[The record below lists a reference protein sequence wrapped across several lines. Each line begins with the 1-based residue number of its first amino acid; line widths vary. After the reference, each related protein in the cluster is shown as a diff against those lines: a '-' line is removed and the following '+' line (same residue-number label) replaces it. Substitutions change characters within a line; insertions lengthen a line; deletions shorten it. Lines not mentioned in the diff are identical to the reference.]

1 VRQKDDE
8 MKYTAFIFLP
18 ALLIVALSANAQV
31 QVRNEP
37 RHHNV
42 LENKYFRVLDVN
54 IPPHDTTLQ
63 HIHSTPSVVLIFT
76 STVTAIQLKGQGWV
90 KSHSVPGS
98 VFYRDFSK
106 DTVIH
111 KVSNWDTTPYHVTDI
126 ELLSAYGSKA
136 GRKPLPF
143 KVLFDEDKAI
153 AYRLT
158 DTSINKKIISNHGPM
173 IAGLV
178 AGDDII
184 LHDTTHNKTI
194 TIKAGKE
201 TYIPP
206 GLSFYLSATSKKEI
220 NLVLFELK

>member
-1 VRQKDDE
+1 MNRS
-8 MKYTAFIFLP
+8 
-18 ALLIVALSANAQV
+18 LLIWCILFGVALGANAQV

-42 LENKYFRVLDVN
+42 FENKYFRVLDVN

-63 HIHSTPSVVLIFT
+63 HIHSTPSVILIFT
-76 STVTAIQLKGQGWV
+76 STITAIQLKGHGWD
-90 KSHSVPGS
+90 KSTSVTGS

-111 KVSNWDTTPYHVTDI
+111 RVSNWDTTPYHVTDI
-126 ELLSAYGSKA
+126 ELLSAYRPGD
-136 GRKPLPF
+136 GRGPMQF
-143 KVLFDEDKAI
+143 TVLFNEDKAI
-153 AYRLT
+153 AYRVT
-158 DTSINKKIISNHGPM
+158 DSSINKKVIRNRGPM

-178 AGDDII
+178 TGDDII
-184 LHDTTHNKTI
+184 LHDKTHNKTI

-206 GLSFYLSATSKKEI
+206 GISFYLSASSKKEI
-220 NLVLFELK
+220 NLVLFEIK

>member
-1 VRQKDDE
+1 
-8 MKYTAFIFLP
+8 MKYRLFFTLI
-18 ALLIVALSANAQV
+18 LLIVSISANAQV

-37 RHHNV
+37 RHKNV
-42 LENKYFRVLDVN
+42 IENKYFRVLDVN

-63 HIHSTPSVVLIFT
+63 HIHCTPSVILMFT
-76 STVTAIQLKGQGWV
+76 STITAQQLKGQDWV
-90 KSHSVPGS
+90 KGPSVAGS

-111 KVSNWDTTPYHVTDI
+111 KVSNWDTASYHVTDI
-126 ELLSAYGSKA
+126 ELLSRYQPNS

-143 KVLFDEDKAI
+143 NVLFDNERVF

-158 DTSINKKIISNHGPM
+158 DTSIHKQTISNRGPM

-184 LHDTTHNKTI
+184 LHDTKNGRSI
-194 TIKAGKE
+194 NIKAGKE
-201 TYIPP
+201 TYIEP
-206 GLSFYLSATSKKEI
+206 GTSFYLTTTGKKEI
-220 NLVLFELK
+220 NLILFELK

>member
-1 VRQKDDE
+1 MNR
-8 MKYTAFIFLP
+8 
-18 ALLIVALSANAQV
+18 LLVVWCILFGVALGAKAQV

-42 LENKYFRVLDVN
+42 IENKYFRVLDVR

-63 HIHSTPSVVLIFT
+63 HIHSTPSVILFF
-76 STVTAIQLKGQGWV
+76 SNTVTATQLKGQGWV
-90 KSHSVPGS
+90 KSTSVAGTAL
-98 VFYRDFSK
+98 YRDFRK

-111 KVSNWDTTPYHVTDI
+111 KVSNWDNVPYHVSDI
-126 ELLSAYGSKA
+126 ELLSVYDYTHA
-136 GRKPLPF
+136 RKPLPF
-143 KVLFDEDKAI
+143 TLLFDAEKAF

-158 DTSINKKIISNHGPM
+158 DSSLNKKIISNRGPM
-173 IAGLV
+173 IAGLA

-184 LHDTTHNKTI
+184 LHDKTHNKTI

-206 GLSFYLSATSKKEI
+206 GISFY
-220 NLVLFELK
+220 

>member
-1 VRQKDDE
+1 
-8 MKYTAFIFLP
+8 MKSKLFWLV
-18 ALLIVALSANAQV
+18 ALLVVSSGLKAQV

-54 IPPHDTTLQ
+54 LPPRDTTLQ
-63 HIHSTPSVVLIFT
+63 HIHSTPSVILLFSNT
-76 STVTAIQLKGQGWV
+76 LTATQLKGQGWV
-90 KSHSVPGS
+90 KSQSVPGS
-98 VFYRDFSK
+98 AFYRDFSK

-126 ELLSAYGSKA
+126 ELLSAYEPKA
-136 GRKPLPF
+136 DRKPLPF
-143 KVLFDEDKAI
+143 TVLFNEERAI

-158 DTSINKKIISNHGPM
+158 DTTFNKKVISNRGPM

-178 AGDDII
+178 SGDDII
-184 LHDTTHNKTI
+184 LYYTKYKKSK
-194 TIKAGKE
+194 TIKAGTE
-201 TYIPP
+201 TYIAP
-206 GLSFYLSATSKKEI
+206 GTSFYLSSTGNKPI

>member
-1 VRQKDDE
+1 MNR
-8 MKYTAFIFLP
+8 
-18 ALLIVALSANAQV
+18 LLLVWCILVGLASSANAQV

-63 HIHSTPSVVLIFT
+63 HIHSTPSVILIFT
-76 STVTAIQLKGQGWV
+76 STVTAIQLKGHGWD
-90 KSHSVPGS
+90 KSTSVSGS

-111 KVSNWDTTPYHVTDI
+111 RVSNWDTAPYHVTDI
-126 ELLSAYGSKA
+126 ELLSAYKPGD
-136 GRKPLPF
+136 GREPLPF
-143 KVLFDEDKAI
+143 ALLFDTEKAF

-158 DTSINKKIISNHGPM
+158 DSAIDKKTIISNRGPM

-178 AGDDII
+178 AGDNII
-184 LHDTTHNKTI
+184 LHDETHNKTI

-206 GLSFYLSATSKKEI
+206 GISFYLSATGRNQI
-220 NLVLFELK
+220 NLVLFEIK